1 MKKEIN
7 LKMVYDDDEITVF
20 IAPDEKETEEII
32 KKMLAER
39 AMTTNE
45 IHEALSNLAS
55 DDRIRKIL
63 RKLIQEGKVEMD
75 KRTKRFRLVS

>member
-1 MKKEIN
+1 MKIN
-7 LKMVYDDDEITVF
+7 LKMVYDDDEVTVF

-39 AMTTNE
+39 AMTVNE

-55 DDRIRKIL
+55 DDRIRRIL
-63 RKLIQEGKVEMD
+63 RKLMEEGKIEMD
-75 KRTKRFRLVS
+75 KRTKRFRLIS

>member
-1 MKKEIN
+1 
-7 LKMVYDDDEITVF
+7 MVYDDDEVTVF

-45 IHEALSNLAS
+45 IHEALNNLAS
-55 DDRIRKIL
+55 DDRIRRIL
-63 RKLIQEGKVEMD
+63 RRLMEEGKIEMD
-75 KRTKRFRLVS
+75 SKTRRFRLVS

>member
-1 MKKEIN
+1 MKIN

-32 KKMLAER
+32 KRMLAER

-55 DDRIRKIL
+55 DDKIRKIL
-63 RKLIQEGKVEMD
+63 RKLMQEGKVEMD
-75 KRTKRFRLVS
+75 NRTKRFRLIS